1 MRLSE
6 FKAGTILV
14 DGDDKVFIHDGFI
27 NADGYGVIIGED
39 SDGMIQKSN
48 GIGNWMKE
56 GFVDCAKWVQK
67 EFLKDLWHPASE
79 EPKRHSYIMF
89 KTTNNNGFGTE
100 YIDCSWKAIARCL
113 QITQW
118 LYIDDLLP
126 KKGGDGK

>member
-1 MRLSE
+1 MIDNKKIVDVAKQHSE
-6 FKAGTILV
+6 ESYISGYFQACYKDAFT
-14 DGDDKVFIHDGFI
+14 DG
-27 NADGYGVIIGED
+27 
-39 SDGMIQKSN
+39 
-48 GIGNWMKE
+48 
-56 GFVDCAKWVQK
+56 AKWMQE
-67 EFLKDLWHPASE
+67 EFLKDLWHPAIE

-126 KKGGDGK
+126 KKGGEQ